1 MLFYTMKKALILLTG
16 LLLLFSA
23 CQEKVS
29 PVNLFITRADDYG
42 NEVSH
47 SMNILFH
54 IHAYSNSTPIT
65 RLECTSFDS
74 ENGIEPVFDTL
85 FASNT
90 MDIEY
95 DYAHYTKY
103 YTTSEN
109 MDVKLSFTVY
119 TSGGDQ
125 LTQVIHYRV
134 KGNVLLVSYENIILY
149 SGEQSAKPNG
159 LSLEWVN
166 PIIAQ
171 TADSTKVDIY
181 DYRPIDATPGELS
194 HEWRSLT
201 GISFVRYNDFNFPA
215 ATVKYL
221 QDSYLAGNKYSSLGN
236 INIGD
241 IILVGKDNNAI
252 GVFQIQA
259 IYDEEGYENDR
270 YELTFKKK

>member
-1 MLFYTMKKALILLTG
+1 MLFYTMKKALILFTG

-42 NEVSH
+42 NNVSH

-85 FASNT
+85 FASNP
-90 MDIEY
+90 MDVEY

-134 KGNVLLVSYENIILY
+134 KGNVLLVPYENIVLY

-159 LSLEWVN
+159 LSLEWVS

-181 DYRPIDATPGELS
+181 DYRPIDATPDELF
-194 HEWRSLT
+194 HEWRSRT
-201 GISFVRYNDFNFPA
+201 GIKFVRYNDFNFPA

-236 INIGD
+236 LNIGD
-241 IILVGKDNNAI
+241 IILVGRDNNAI
-252 GVFQIQA
+252 GVFQIHA

>member
-1 MLFYTMKKALILLTG
+1 MLFYIMKKALILITG

-23 CQEKVS
+23 CQEKTS

-47 SMNILFH
+47 SMYILFH
-54 IHAYSNSTPIT
+54 IHAFSADDQIT
-65 RLECTSFDS
+65 RLECSSFDS
-74 ENGIEPVFDTL
+74 ENGVEQVFDTL
-85 FASNT
+85 FANT
-90 MDIEY
+90 KDVEY

-109 MDVKLSFTVY
+109 MDVKLSFTVH

-134 KGNVLLVSYENIILY
+134 KGNVLLVPYENIILY
-149 SGEQSAKPNG
+149 SGEQSTKPNG
-159 LSLEWVN
+159 LSLEWVS
-166 PIIAQ
+166 PIITQ
-171 TADSTKVDIY
+171 TADSTKIDIY
-181 DYRPIDATPGELS
+181 DYRPEDASPDVLS
-194 HEWRSLT
+194 HEWRSRT
-201 GISFVRYNDFNFPA
+201 GIKFVRYNDFNFPA

-236 INIGD
+236 ISTGD
-241 IILVGKDNNAI
+241 IILVGRGNNAI

-259 IYDEEGYENDR
+259 IHDEEGFENDR

>member
-1 MLFYTMKKALILLTG
+1 MKKTLIFIIG

-29 PVNLFITRADDYG
+29 PVNLFITRADNYG

-54 IHAYSNSTPIT
+54 IHASSNSTPIT

-74 ENGIEPVFDTL
+74 ENGIEPIFDTL

-90 MDIEY
+90 MEVEY

-109 MDVKLSFTVY
+109 MDVKLTFTVY

-134 KGNVLLVSYENIILY
+134 KGNVLLVPYENIVLY
-149 SGEQSAKPNG
+149 SGEQSSKPNG

-171 TADSTKVDIY
+171 TADSTSVDIY
-181 DYRPIDATPGELS
+181 DYRPADATPDELS

-201 GISFVRYNDFNFPA
+201 GIKFVRYNDFNFPA

-221 QDSYLAGNKYSSLGN
+221 QDSYLAGNKYSSLSN
-236 INIGD
+236 LNIGD
-241 IILVGKDNNAI
+241 IILVGRDNNAI
-252 GVFQIQA
+252 GVFQIHA

>member
-1 MLFYTMKKALILLTG
+1 MKKALILIIG

-23 CQEKVS
+23 CKEKTS
-29 PVNLFITRADDYG
+29 PVNLFISRADNYG
-42 NEVSH
+42 DQISH
-47 SMNILFH
+47 SMYILFH
-54 IHAYSNSTPIT
+54 IHAYSSEDQIT
-65 RLECTSFDS
+65 RLECSSFDS
-74 ENGIEPVFDTL
+74 ENGNEQVFDTV
-85 FASNT
+85 FT
-90 MDIEY
+90 GTKDVEY

-119 TSGGDQ
+119 TSGGNQ

-134 KGNVLLVSYENIILY
+134 KGNVLLVPYENIILY

-171 TADSTKVDIY
+171 TADSTTVDIY
-181 DYRPIDATPGELS
+181 DYHPTDATPNELS

-201 GISFVRYNDFNFPA
+201 GIKFVRYNDFNFPA
-215 ATVKYL
+215 ATIKYL
-221 QDSYLAGNKYSSLGN
+221 QDSYLAGNKYSSIGN
-236 INIGD
+236 LNIGD
-241 IILVGKDNNAI
+241 IILVGRNNNAI
-252 GVFQIQA
+252 GAFQIHA